1 MIRILQILFAGIITD
16 FALFPATFTFFPVVN
31 TKMVLAI
38 FGFFLYLYDRN
49 RFNQSEFP
57 QGFVTAFIWAVVVS
71 FIGFFS
77 TIINDAG
84 DYTYATYVVSMLV
97 WCASSYVA
105 VRVIMVTEGECN
117 VRVVANYIIGVC
129 VAQCILAM
137 AIKYVPW
144 VGGIVDSLS
153 TDYYARD
160 HGRLYGFSCSLDVAG
175 TRFASCLVM
184 LSVLIVSELK
194 TGITRAAIFYFI
206 AMVVIVVIGNMI
218 ARTTIIGVIF
228 LIAYWIYVSV
238 RKKENSGFRV
248 ELLWRS
254 LIIVSIIAVGITV
267 YQYNTDK
274 NVQEDI
280 RFAFEGFFSL
290 VEKGEWQTTSN
301 DRLATMVVFP
311 ETLKTW
317 IIGDGYFNNPL
328 DENPYFIGKG
338 IGSYYMNTDIGYLRF
353 IFYFGLIGTA
363 AFCIYFWQVAKV
375 CATRFVNYKAMF
387 YMLLL
392 LCYAIWFKV
401 STDIFVVFS
410 FFLMIPDFS
419 VGYDEKGIKE
429 KRL

>member
-38 FGFFLYLYDRN
+38 FGFFLFIYDRN
-49 RFNQSEFP
+49 RYKLSEFP

-129 VAQCILAM
+129 VAQCLLAM
-137 AIKYVPW
+137 AIKYVPG
-144 VGGIVDSLS
+144 VGGIVNSLS
-153 TDYYARD
+153 TDYYAREHD
-160 HGRLYGFSCSLDVAG
+160 RLYGFSCSLDVAG
-175 TRFASCLVM
+175 SRFASCLIM
-184 LSVLIVSELK
+184 LSVLIVTELK
-194 TGITRAAIFYFI
+194 NRITRDAIFYFI
-206 AMVVIVVIGNMI
+206 AMAVLVVIGNMI
-218 ARTTIIGVIF
+218 ARTTIIGMIF
-228 LIAYWIYVSV
+228 VMAYWIYVSFN
-238 RKKENSGFRV
+238 KKYNTEFRV
-248 ELLWRS
+248 DLLWRLLS
-254 LIIVSIIAVGITV
+254 VILIVAVGISV
-267 YQYNTDK
+267 LLYNTDK

-353 IFYFGLIGTA
+353 IFYFGLIGTV
-363 AFCIYFWQVAKV
+363 AFCMYFWQVAKV
-375 CATRFVNYKAMF
+375 CASRFVKYKLMF
-387 YMLLL
+387 YLLVL

-419 VGYDEKGIKE
+419 LGYDEKGIKE